1 MTEKEC
7 GVSEIYLRLA
17 FSNGISF
24 DVAYGR
30 VEENVD
36 VRKGVESVR
45 SVSTKHFDLLRPF
58 ARSNSRG
65 NNSINML
72 NDFFLFSNCYC
83 YKQIIKPFF

>member
-1 MTEKEC
+1 M
-7 GVSEIYLRLA
+7 
-17 FSNGISF
+17 SF
-24 DVAYGR
+24 VVADGR

-65 NNSINML
+65 NNSSHIS
-72 NDFFLFSNCYC
+72 NDFFYLVIVTVRS
-83 YKQIIKPFF
+83 K